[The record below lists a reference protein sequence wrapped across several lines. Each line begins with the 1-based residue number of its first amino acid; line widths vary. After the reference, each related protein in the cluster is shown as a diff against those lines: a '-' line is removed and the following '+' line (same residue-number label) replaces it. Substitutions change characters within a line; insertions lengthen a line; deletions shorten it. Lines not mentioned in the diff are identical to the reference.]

1 MIIRHGKTEFNKLG
15 LFTGWDDAPL
25 AEEGRAEAIKAG
37 KLLKA
42 HGKVNKGVLKYES
55 LPAYISSC
63 EFEQW
68 ESDTRS
74 LLYGVTK
81 LC

>member
-42 HGKVNKGVLKYES
+42 HGFTFDIVYTVHDSCGA
-55 LPAYISSC
+55 PAALHLIYS
-63 EFEQW
+63 
-68 ESDTRS
+68 
-74 LLYGVTK
+74 K
-81 LC
+81 